1 MPAYIPLGLKN
12 NGLFPRLSG
21 LWCPRPMITLSI
33 CPWTTKAVC
42 KQARP
47 PAWRGLLHLPA
58 SVCRYGEV
66 QTELSSELCSDKQG
80 RRPWGHRQ
88 LQKRLIA
95 ALQIGCH
102 LLLAFFGRGANVIQ
116 EELYCNIH
124 LPKQTKKP
132 SVLILL

>member
-80 RRPWGHRQ
+80 RASLGAQAITEKAAHCCPANRLPFAPCFLWAWGQ
-88 LQKRLIA
+88 
-95 ALQIGCH
+95 CYS
-102 LLLAFFGRGANVIQ
+102 GRI
-116 EELYCNIH
+116 
-124 LPKQTKKP
+124 
-132 SVLILL
+132 IL